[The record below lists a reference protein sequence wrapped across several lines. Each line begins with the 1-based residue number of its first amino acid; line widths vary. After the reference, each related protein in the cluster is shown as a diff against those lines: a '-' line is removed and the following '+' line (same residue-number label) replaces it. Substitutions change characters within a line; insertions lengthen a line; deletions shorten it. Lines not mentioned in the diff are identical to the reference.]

1 MNSNETKAEL
11 NNNLTHVVALKG
23 IVSDSLLS
31 LTAGELIVDYYIN
44 YLKNREDQV
53 CRQLIVDKTNLIL
66 QEYNIQPLSYS
77 FFRKF
82 NFKQWYALP
91 PRIKI
96 GLCVWI
102 NRPSVGTLRVPKL
115 QNGVELL
122 LIYII

>member
-82 NFKQWYALP
+82 NFKQ
-91 PRIKI
+91 
-96 GLCVWI
+96 
-102 NRPSVGTLRVPKL
+102 
-115 QNGVELL
+115 
-122 LIYII
+122 